1 MEKEEKM
8 VLTDKMVT
16 MVEDGQNGQD
26 GEKGFDGNSSKWTM
40 IPVGQTPVQG
50 QISFGQQ
57 GGTSPPEW
65 ASQISLVVHPF
76 DFFFNA
82 ILVHG

>member
-1 MEKEEKM
+1 M
-8 VLTDKMVT
+8 VGGERGEDGADGQDGNDG
-16 MVEDGQNGQD
+16 EDGQNGQD

-57 GGTSPPEW
+57 KTSVP
-65 ASQISLVVHPF
+65 QIGLLKFH
-76 DFFFNA
+76 
-82 ILVHG
+82 